1 MTSLFHG
8 LIVCKTKL
16 LYVQLAFAWVFFG
29 GFGLMNG
36 LSQDVEAAQGVE
48 PVQNVLE
55 AEVAQ
60 ETTET
65 RSPDDFLPYRLGD
78 RMTPH
83 HRVLAYV
90 RHVAETSDK

>member
-36 LSQDVEAAQGVE
+36 LSQDVAAVQGVE

-55 AEVAQ
+55 CGGWARDNRNAF
-60 ETTET
+60 
-65 RSPDDFLPYRLGD
+65 SG
-78 RMTPH
+78 
-83 HRVLAYV
+83 
-90 RHVAETSDK
+90 